1 MDRIEFEA
9 GIHLDP
15 IDEPGLTALVMHAK
29 AWTLVDHHE
38 IFVLQLYPVHL

>member
-1 MDRIEFEA
+1 MDGVECQA
-9 GIHLDP
+9 GLGAQP
-15 IDEPGLTALVMHAK
+15 VDEPGLTALVMHAK